1 MTAPTH
7 TDPHAGLDRAGRQ
20 PGGPGSAAPPN
31 RAAWI
36 LVMNREIVV
45 RALNKTFL
53 IGLVVSVAIIAAL
66 AAFMA
71 WQGSKTE
78 SFAVVVTGGD
88 TTATAAVEAG
98 EAIAVAQDTNA
109 ELTVLDVADA
119 DAARTALT
127 DGDAEAWLHPADDPA
142 DGWVLTGQSDPD
154 STLTRLLTAGLQQE
168 VLESNAAA
176 AGTSVAELTAGS
188 ALTTDR
194 VDGSAVDSQ
203 TLFFASFAL
212 ALLFFIGALGSGQ
225 MIAGSVVEEK
235 QSRLVEIMATAVP
248 LRHLLAG
255 KILGS
260 SIVALAQNVVF
271 AVVGLVALS
280 FTPTAAILPSL
291 SSSLVWFVLFFAVGF
306 MGMAALYAVAG
317 ALASRTEDL
326 QHTTTPM
333 TMAIMGI
340 YFLTF
345 SASGTFATVLSY
357 VPVANIV
364 SMPVRV
370 LSGDALWWEPVVSLL
385 VLVAFTLVAVLV
397 SERAYRGALLQT
409 GGRIGWKRAFAAA
422 S

>member
-1 MTAPTH
+1 MTTTLPTPTGTTAP
-7 TDPHAGLDRAGRQ
+7 DD
-20 PGGPGSAAPPN
+20 AAEST
-31 RAAWI
+31 RGAW
-36 LVMNREIVV
+36 LVVMKREIVV

-53 IGLVVSVAIIAAL
+53 VGLLVSVAIIAAL

-71 WQGSKTE
+71 WQGSRTD
-78 SFAVVVTGGD
+78 SFTVAVPAGD
-88 TTATAAVEAG
+88 ATATAAVEAAA
-98 EAIAVAQDTNA
+98 AIPEEQGGGA
-109 ELTVLDVADA
+109 ELTTLEVAD
-119 DAARTALT
+119 DAAAREALA
-127 DGDAEAWLHPADDPA
+127 DGGADGWLHPASGSDA
-142 DGWVLTGQSDPD
+142 GWVLTGQAAPD
-154 STLTRLLTAGLQQE
+154 STLTRLLTAGVAGQT
-168 VLESNAAA
+168 LEANAEA
-176 AGTSVAELTAGS
+176 AGTTTAELTAGGT
-188 ALTTDR
+188 LTTDR
-194 VDGSAVDSQ
+194 VDGDAVDSQ

-260 SIVALAQNVVF
+260 SVVALAQNVVF
-271 AVVGLVALS
+271 AAVGLAALS
-280 FTPTAAILPSL
+280 FTPTASILPSL
-291 SSSLVWFVLFFAVGF
+291 STSLVWFVLFFAVGF
-306 MGMAALYAVAG
+306 LGLAALYAVAG

-333 TMAIMGI
+333 TMAIMGV

-345 SASGTFATVLSY
+345 SASGTFETILSY
-357 VPVANIV
+357 VPVANVV

-370 LSGDALWWEPVVSLL
+370 LSGDAAWWEPIVSLL
-385 VLVAFTLVAVLV
+385 ILAAFAVVALLV

-409 GGRIGWKRAFAAA
+409 GGRVGWRTALRPQ